1 MVVICMECN
10 QFWFVHKYNEAG
22 YSIHVTAG
30 YNEVGSELEDVLLI
44 KRGFKSSMWNEI
56 LNQLLPRQYSP

>member
-30 YNEVGSELEDVLLI
+30 YNEDVLLI
-44 KRGFKSSMWNEI
+44 KRGFKSSVWNEI